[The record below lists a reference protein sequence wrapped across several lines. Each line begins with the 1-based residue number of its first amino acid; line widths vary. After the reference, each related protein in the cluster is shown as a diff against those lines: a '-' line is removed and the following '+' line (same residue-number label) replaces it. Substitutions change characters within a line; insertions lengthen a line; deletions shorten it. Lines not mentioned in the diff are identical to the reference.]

1 MNQHRHNCIF
11 WNLVAYSKLNECNV
25 TLNHNIT
32 TNSTMLT
39 RQLPPQHNVHNHKK
53 GLVSGTNVRMR
64 IIKRLINYTASDM
77 ILSST

>member
-1 MNQHRHNCIF
+1 MNQHRHNCILR
-11 WNLVAYSKLNECNV
+11 NLIAYSKLNECNV

-32 TNSTMLT
+32 TNSTML
-39 RQLPPQHNVHNHKK
+39 PPQHNVHNHKK
-53 GLVSGTNVRMR
+53 GLVSGTNVWMI